1 MVFVLAI
8 TSCSVINL
16 ILHVWWNGAL
26 VATTLSLVNSERAIS
41 HTHSDSYTH
50 DSDEQWMWTIAVL
63 NQHPYLFLL
72 ELRSILLFTFPIFFI
87 YIVVAVCLRSNR
99 NITFGHGA
107 AESLFR
113 KIKIKRAVRFEAVIL
128 IQFSGPENEIMG
140 KRTIFT
146 KTPTHKNKGKNDE
159 KDERKQNG
167 YLKN

>member
-1 MVFVLAI
+1 MNVDNRGTKSA
-8 TSCSVINL
+8 S
-16 ILHVWWNGAL
+16 
-26 VATTLSLVNSERAIS
+26 IS
-41 HTHSDSYTH
+41 IFIGTPFHS
-50 DSDEQWMWTIAVL
+50 
-63 NQHPYLFLL
+63 
-72 ELRSILLFTFPIFFI
+72 SIYFPNFFI

-107 AESLFR
+107 AKSLFR